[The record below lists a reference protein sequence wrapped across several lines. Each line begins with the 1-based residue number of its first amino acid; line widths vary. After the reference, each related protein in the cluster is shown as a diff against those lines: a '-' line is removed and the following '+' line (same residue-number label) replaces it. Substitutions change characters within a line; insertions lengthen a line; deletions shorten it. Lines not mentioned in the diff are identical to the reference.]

1 MSINPAADA
10 PEEIPWF
17 ERFPD
22 PPQPEEFFEMQA
34 RAKSAEAWAEAE
46 LAARRAAIAAKDEPA
61 NTEAQTAAELTARQA
76 AEARANHAEL
86 RLKAEQAARRN
97 AEFLYGNIERLSN
110 KDREALRNARDRIRE
125 LEGELERRQQS

>member
-34 RAKSAEAWAEAE
+34 RVKSAEAWAEAE
-46 LAARRAAIAAKDEPA
+46 LAARRAALAAKDEPA
-61 NTEAQTAAELTARQA
+61 NTEAQAAAESTASQA

-97 AEFLYGNIERLSN
+97 AEFLYGNLERLSN

-125 LEGELERRQQS
+125 LEAELERRQQS

>member
-17 ERFPD
+17 ERLSD
-22 PPQPEEFFEMQA
+22 PPQPEEFVEMQA

-46 LAARRAAIAAKDEPA
+46 LSARRAAIAAKDEPA

-125 LEGELERRQQS
+125 LEGELERRRQS